1 MVKLQ
6 RHEAKPLFSPQFLQT
21 LLSSHPSSSP
31 QCCLCSPPLAWWH
44 MEMCSPFG
52 AWCPPSLC
60 NLNSSLEI
68 PTNPWPSFCYGLRIE
83 REWYPLSPNP
93 QPVRCP
99 ILAPSQ
105 GSSAW
110 GQWRV
115 RRGAITSAST
125 RLLTNGAWL
134 IQLSVTRFGLLLKVK
149 TKTTHPCYSSNNSA
163 LLHVTVCFLI
173 YFVLISHIFVIL
185 ITSVSYTT

>member
-1 MVKLQ
+1 MKLQ

-31 QCCLCSPPLAWWH
+31 QCCLCSPPLVWWH

-52 AWCPPSLC
+52 AQCPPSLR

-68 PTNPWPSFCYGLRIE
+68 PTNPWPSFCCRLRIE

-93 QPVRCP
+93 RPVRCP
-99 ILAPSQ
+99 ILTPSR

-110 GQWRV
+110 GQWRA
-115 RRGAITSAST
+115 RGGAITYKRGLVNST
-125 RLLTNGAWL
+125 VSNKVL
-134 IQLSVTRFGLLLKVK
+134 IVVKGENKDLPSLLL
-149 TKTTHPCYSSNNSA
+149 
-163 LLHVTVCFLI
+163 L
-173 YFVLISHIFVIL
+173 
-185 ITSVSYTT
+185 